1 MASIINAATSGGLIS
16 TADTS
21 GVLQLQT
28 AGTTAVTVDAS
39 QNVTFANSAS
49 LPNTFGFKNR
59 IINGDMRIDQR
70 NVGASVTPTNGQYTL
85 DRWVGYGSVVSKYS
99 IQQNAGSVTPP
110 AGFTNYLG
118 VTSLS
123 AYSITA
129 GDYFLFRQ
137 MIEGFNSAD
146 LAWGTA
152 SAKSVTLS
160 FYVYSSLTGTFGGG
174 LGNSTNG
181 RTYPFSYSIPTAN
194 TWTQISVTIAGDTSG
209 TWVTNNG
216 IGIQVGF
223 GLGVGSTYSGTAG
236 AWSSS
241 AYLSATGA
249 VSVVG
254 TSGAT
259 LYITGVQLEKGST
272 ATSFDVR
279 DFGRELIMCQRY
291 FEKSYD
297 ITTAIA
303 TSTADGLTYAG
314 VGSGL
319 VPNNYGFMTLVFTIT
334 KRSSPTMKI
343 YSRSGTLNQVSN
355 GDQNDYGTVNAQ
367 NIGMRSAIVVNGT
380 GSNLSPSAGMTC
392 AHFTADSEL

>member
-1 MASIINAATSGGLIS
+1 
-16 TADTS
+16 
-21 GVLQLQT
+21 
-28 AGTTAVTVDAS
+28 VDAS
-39 QNVTFANSAS
+39 QNVTFVNSAN

-70 NVGASVTPTNGQYTL
+70 NAGASVTPTNGQYTL
-85 DRWVGYGSVVSKYS
+85 DRWVGYGSVASKYS

-160 FYVYSSLTGTFGGG
+160 FFVYSSLTGTFGGG

-181 RTYPFSYSIPTAN
+181 RTYAFSYSIPTAN

-254 TSGAT
+254 TNGAT
-259 LYITGVQLEKGST
+259 FYITGVQLEKGST

-279 DFGRELIMCQRY
+279 PYTTELQLCQRY
-291 FEKSYD
+291 YQQFGSSAYPRIRGYGLAATETMATFPFP
-297 ITTAIA
+297 TTMRAAPTGTLAGTWIA
-303 TSTADGLTYAG
+303 TNCSAPAVGSTDTFGYETRTTVTSTAMFQY
-314 VGSGL
+314 
-319 VPNNYGFMTLVFTIT
+319 YC
-334 KRSSPTMKI
+334 
-343 YSRSGTLNQVSN
+343 
-355 GDQNDYGTVNAQ
+355 
-367 NIGMRSAIVVNGT
+367 NGT
-380 GSNLSPSAGMTC
+380 TGFATFS
-392 AHFTADSEL
+392 SEL